1 MFSGSLRFLKGK
13 PTAFSASLVVSVVA
27 KCQWKHVSAAVR
39 LATPQKWWV
48 SMWEKMAKY
57 IRLGVVLSCP
67 YWLHVILSAWHC
79 LACPYFDL
87 APHWRLPHDEIS
99 CLTPMKGRLVFLHLT
114 TLELKGGLE
123 SAWNQLGISLCEEM
137 TESHRFS
144 EWPKLLEQPRV
155 IGLVFLPRG
164 LLEIPT
170 DYLCQEEEPWPA
182 GTWSVSETSHLE
194 KHSFWAWN
202 GDICGESI
210 HVNIMSISCQ
220 FSKSEDLKVL
230 ANSLFHLFFLKN
242 MILTWVPWLP
252 WPPAVWRESTNADH
266 GQRMNIFST
275 EVAIVLWSFLYTWA
289 ETMGQMRLNCFMFR
303 CLLMLFGTDLLELFH
318 VVCALCS
325 ALMELFS

>member
-99 CLTPMKGRLVFLHLT
+99 CLTPMKGRLVFLHRT

-123 SAWNQLGISLCEEM
+123 SAWNQLVRRDDGVSSVQWMTQAVGTTTSHWPCIPSTGVARNPNRLSL
-137 TESHRFS
+137 SRY
-144 EWPKLLEQPRV
+144 WNLD
-155 IGLVFLPRG
+155 LPRPG
-164 LLEIPT
+164 LFQKHPIWKNIHFGLEMVIFVES
-170 DYLCQEEEPWPA
+170 Q
-182 GTWSVSETSHLE
+182 
-194 KHSFWAWN
+194 FM
-202 GDICGESI
+202 SI
-210 HVNIMSISCQ
+210 HVNIMSIQ
-220 FSKSEDLKVL
+220 
-230 ANSLFHLFFLKN
+230 
-242 MILTWVPWLP
+242 
-252 WPPAVWRESTNADH
+252 
-266 GQRMNIFST
+266 
-275 EVAIVLWSFLYTWA
+275 
-289 ETMGQMRLNCFMFR
+289 
-303 CLLMLFGTDLLELFH
+303 
-318 VVCALCS
+318 
-325 ALMELFS
+325 

>member
-144 EWPKLLEQPRV
+144 EWPKL
-155 IGLVFLPRG
+155 FLNNHES
-164 LLEIPT
+164 LAL
-170 DYLCQEEEPWPA
+170 Y
-182 GTWSVSETSHLE
+182 
-194 KHSFWAWN
+194 SF
-202 GDICGESI
+202 
-210 HVNIMSISCQ
+210 
-220 FSKSEDLKVL
+220 
-230 ANSLFHLFFLKN
+230 
-242 MILTWVPWLP
+242 
-252 WPPAVWRESTNADH
+252 H
-266 GQRMNIFST
+266 G
-275 EVAIVLWSFLYTWA
+275 
-289 ETMGQMRLNCFMFR
+289 GC
-303 CLLMLFGTDLLELFH
+303 
-318 VVCALCS
+318 
-325 ALMELFS
+325 